1 MFLEVPLMGKS
12 IVIRVCPECEKAFY
26 AAEVLPPL
34 SCPFCACFF
43 ENKRRDKRIGCEAG
57 LTFRFM
63 DRSRPG
69 RLKDYSENGLRMLYA
84 GKMLK
89 AGSVVEVEL
98 GAENTSE
105 CAVAVWS
112 RRLSPTVF
120 SSGLKRLGQRQQ
132 APCAL

>member
-1 MFLEVPLMGKS
+1 MKEN

-26 AAEVLPPL
+26 AAKSPAPL
-34 SCPFCACFF
+34 SCALCACFF
-43 ENKRRDKRIGCEAG
+43 EDKRRSRRTRKEAG

-63 DRSRPG
+63 ERSCPA

-98 GAENTSE
+98 CAENIRE

-112 RRLSPTVF
+112 RKLSPEVF

-132 APCAL
+132 A

>member
-1 MFLEVPLMGKS
+1 MGEN
-12 IVIRVCPECEKAFY
+12 IVIRVCPECKKAFY
-26 AAEVLPPL
+26 AGTSPAPL
-34 SCPFCACFF
+34 SCAFCACFF
-43 ENKRRDKRIGCEAG
+43 EDKRRSRRIRKETG
-57 LTFRFM
+57 LTFWFM
-63 DRSRPG
+63 DRSRAA

-98 GAENTSE
+98 GAENIRE

-112 RRLSPTVF
+112 RKLSPAIS

-132 APCAL
+132 TAGGL

>member
-1 MFLEVPLMGKS
+1 MGEN

-26 AAEVLPPL
+26 AAVSTVPL
-34 SCPFCACFF
+34 SCALCACFF
-43 ENKRRDKRIGCEAG
+43 EDKRRSRRTRKEAG
-57 LTFRFM
+57 LTFWFM
-63 DRSRPG
+63 ERSRAA

-98 GAENTSE
+98 GAENIRE

-112 RRLSPTVF
+112 RKLSPAIS

-132 APCAL
+132 TAGGL